1 MNGMKFSLAADV
13 AFVFLLLLL
22 FVCMLFVSLNPD
34 YFLFN
39 GVALLIAFMVMI
51 VTYFT
56 SITSGLIIN
65 IVLIFAFASY
75 LLFGVLA
82 KNTPIYSGSYFWII
96 MSPLLTTVT
105 GIIFRDTK
113 IVEKNYRELKRHMNE
128 FAGIDEQTN
137 LKNKQSYLVEVT
149 TFRGIARRYNL
160 RLLLIVCEFRY
171 AHELKNL
178 LGKDSLEKL
187 AVEISHTSENTF
199 RKEDVPYLLSSEPYR
214 WGMLMLTQPNSEQV
228 IKNRMREKFESVDM
242 VSIAGKHSFRLEMRI
257 GAAYDSEEI
266 ETPFQLLEEA
276 IDQMQYDV

>member
-1 MNGMKFSLAADV
+1 MSDMKLSLAADV
-13 AFVFLLLLL
+13 AFVTLLLLL

-56 SITSGLIIN
+56 SATSGLTIN
-65 IVLIFAFASY
+65 IILIFTFASY

-82 KNTPIYSGSYFWII
+82 KNTPIYSGSYFWIV
-96 MSPLLTTVT
+96 MSPLLTTAT
-105 GIIFRDTK
+105 GTIFRDTK
-113 IVEKNYRELKRHMNE
+113 IIEKDYRKLKRHMNE

-137 LKNKQSYLVEVT
+137 LKNKQSYLLEVI

-171 AHELKNL
+171 ARELKNL
-178 LGKDSLEKL
+178 LGKDILEKL
-187 AVEISHTSENTF
+187 AVEISHTSESSF

-214 WGMLMLTQPNSEQV
+214 WGMLMLTQPNSEQI
-228 IKNRMREKFESVDM
+228 IKNRMREKFESIDM
-242 VSIAGKHSFRLEMRI
+242 VSLAGKHSPRLEMQI
-257 GAAYDSEEI
+257 GVAYDSEEI
-266 ETPFQLLEEA
+266 DTPFQLLEEA